1 MKNMKI
7 NTMNSAVMFAED
19 IMQMQY
25 ELESLRYEVEELR
38 EYKQKYNDL
47 LNSSI
52 KHGNEMSKQVL
63 ELLLNGGKFNVNRT
77 NMNNDKEMI

>member
-7 NTMNSAVMFAED
+7 NTINSAVMFAED

-25 ELESLRYEVEELR
+25 ELEALRYEVEELR

-47 LNSSI
+47 LNASI
-52 KHGNEMSKQVL
+52 KHGHEMSGQVL
-63 ELLLNGGKFNVNRT
+63 ELLLNGGKFNVTRSV
-77 NMNNDKEMI
+77 EE